1 MADTGLLDEDVG
13 PGEKLHRWVE
23 RQNQRM
29 VFDVAGEGGANNK
42 FMQHLNP
49 RHAGAV
55 ALAKPDEVERA
66 QWCSSATFSSI

>member
-29 VFDVAGEGGANNK
+29 VFDAAGKGGANNK

-49 RHAGAV
+49 RQPA
-55 ALAKPDEVERA
+55 PWR
-66 QWCSSATFSSI
+66 SSATFSSI